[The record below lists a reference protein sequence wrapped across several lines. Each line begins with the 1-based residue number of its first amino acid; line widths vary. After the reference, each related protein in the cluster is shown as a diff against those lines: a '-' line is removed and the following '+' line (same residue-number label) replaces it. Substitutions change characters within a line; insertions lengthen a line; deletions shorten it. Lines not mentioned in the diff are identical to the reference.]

1 MDIVL
6 KLRELRRLQGLSQ
19 KDVAVRCGVGEKT
32 ISSFETGERIGSLKI
47 SQLRRLLA
55 VYGVS
60 EADFFSNTIE
70 KKIAPW
76 EVEAGEGAAK
86 LLEDI
91 RALPSSIQQ
100 SLLGKFQ
107 LMVETASDVHS
118 IRDRRPSFR
127 SEPPVH
133 EWQMLT
139 SRN

>member
-47 SQLRRLLA
+47 SQLRKLLA

-60 EADFFSNTIE
+60 EADFFSSRIE

-76 EVEAGEGAAK
+76 EAESTDDASR
-86 LLEDI
+86 LLDEI
-91 RALPSSIQQ
+91 RSLPGSIQRT
-100 SLLGKFQ
+100 LLGKFQ
-107 LMVETASDVHS
+107 LMVETATEVHS
-118 IRDRRPSFR
+118 IRDRRSSFH

>member
-19 KDVAVRCGVGEKT
+19 KDVAIRCGVGEKT

-47 SQLRRLLA
+47 SQLRKLLA

-60 EADFFSNTIE
+60 EAEFFGNTLE
-70 KKIAPW
+70 RKVAPW
-76 EVEAGEGAAK
+76 EAEATEGTAK
-86 LLEDI
+86 LLEEI
-91 RALPSSIQQ
+91 RTLPGTIQR

-118 IRDRRPSFR
+118 IREPRPSFR
-127 SEPPVH
+127 AEPPVH
-133 EWQMLT
+133 EWRMLT